1 MKLRI
6 NFKRSVTLILIAIV
20 TVVSQPMELMALG
33 NPFYSQN
40 NIDFYDESAQ
50 TCIAGRVNLWG
61 SDNRQ
66 KVYNFLIDKGLSP
79 EQAVGVVANIYHES
93 GYSPTRQETTEPF
106 PEGGFGLAQWT
117 FDRRDALEDYLARVV
132 PDIYTQYYSNDYGGS
147 ILKED
152 GYVPRH
158 RVTKELMPLE
168 DNDALLEAELN
179 FLYEETTTRTIRP
192 TTTKYTSASRGE
204 NEWEALR
211 SATSVEDATKIWLY
225 NFEIPANISQAAITR
240 SAEARQMLPELK
252 NSYSLSS
259 LSDTGSSVGRGCVD
273 TQSGDIEALQATV
286 KLYAWPEYHGPG
298 FVEKKPE
305 YKRAVD
311 IALAN
316 GGYVGGFRYR
326 GVDCGGFV
334 TRVMIDSGYEPD
346 YNSKKGATPIQK
358 EWLDANWERL
368 GTGDTID
375 VAQLRP
381 GDVAWLPGHTFMFAG
396 KDIEGFGQTTNGWK
410 GVASSSLDQRAPMAG
425 LESLTKSENIW
436 YRKKVNVHE

>member
-1 MKLRI
+1 M
-6 NFKRSVTLILIAIV
+6 
-20 TVVSQPMELMALG
+20 
-33 NPFYSQN
+33 
-40 NIDFYDESAQ
+40 D
-50 TCIAGRVNLWG
+50 
-61 SDNRQ
+61 
-66 KVYNFLIDKGLSP
+66 
-79 EQAVGVVANIYHES
+79 
-93 GYSPTRQETTEPF
+93 
-106 PEGGFGLAQWT
+106 
-117 FDRRDALEDYLARVV
+117 
-132 PDIYTQYYSNDYGGS
+132 
-147 ILKED
+147 
-152 GYVPRH
+152 
-158 RVTKELMPLE
+158 
-168 DNDALLEAELN
+168 
-179 FLYEETTTRTIRP
+179 FLYEETTNRKIRA
-192 TTTKYTSASRGE
+192 TTAKYTSASQGE

-211 SATSVEDATKIWLY
+211 SATTASDAAKIWVY
-225 NFEIPANISQAAITR
+225 NFEIPANIHTAARTR
-240 SAEARQMLPELK
+240 AEEAERLLPKLRSEAGGATASGVA
-252 NSYSLSS
+252 NN
-259 LSDTGSSVGRGCVD
+259 CVD
-273 TQSGDIEALQATV
+273 PHSGDVQALQATV